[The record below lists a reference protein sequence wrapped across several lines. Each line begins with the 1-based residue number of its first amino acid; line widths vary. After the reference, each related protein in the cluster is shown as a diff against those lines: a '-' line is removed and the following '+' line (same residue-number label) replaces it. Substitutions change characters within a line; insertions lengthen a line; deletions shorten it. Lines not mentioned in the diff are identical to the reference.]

1 MNFYGLLNASKEQE
15 IQTNGKNMKQ
25 IKNIK
30 NKLEWEKYYDPTF
43 DWDDYTLYTDNN
55 LSEDFIREFQDKV
68 DWLYIS
74 RFQTLSEDFIREFK
88 DKVWWKNIFINQK
101 LSEDF
106 ILEFKDEAD
115 ACNYWTYAFEFQ
127 QLSEEFKNKII
138 NELDSKYENFK

>member
-1 MNFYGLLNASKEQE
+1 
-15 IQTNGKNMKQ
+15 MKQ

-30 NKLEWEKYYDPTF
+30 NKLKWEKYYDPAF
-43 DWDDYTLYTDNN
+43 DWNDYTFYLDNN

-74 RFQTLSEDFIREFK
+74 KFQTLSEDFIREFK
-88 DKVWWKNIFINQK
+88 DKVWWRNIFVEQK

-106 ILEFKDEAD
+106 ILEFKDEAY
-115 ACNYWTYAFEFQ
+115 AYNYWTYAFEFQ